1 MRALVTGGGGFLGL
15 AIVRRLRERGYD
27 VRSLTR
33 GHYEALDAL
42 GVDARRGDL
51 SDPKVVLDATDGC
64 DAVFHVAA
72 KAGVWGPYE
81 SYHQTNVVGTENVIA
96 ACRAHGV
103 SRLVYT
109 STPSVVHS
117 GADVEGVDE
126 SAPYADHYE
135 TAYPKTKAEAE
146 RAVLGANG
154 ADLSTVALRPHLIWG
169 PGDNHLVPR
178 ILDRKRRGKLRIV
191 GPGDRLIDGT
201 YIDNAADA
209 HLDAL
214 DRLAPDAAC
223 AGRAYFITND
233 EPIATKDL
241 INRICVAGGLEPCE
255 RHIPAGVAWTAGA
268 VLEFVYRVLGR
279 DDEPMMTRFVARQLS
294 TAHWYD
300 ISAAKRDLGYVPKV
314 TIDEGMD
321 RLARSLR

>member
-1 MRALVTGGGGFLGL
+1 MKALVTGGGGFLGL
-15 AIVRRLRERGYD
+15 AIVRQLRDRGYE

-33 GHYEALDAL
+33 GHYDVLDDL
-42 GVDARRGDL
+42 GVEAHRGDL
-51 SDPKVVLDATDGC
+51 SDAGTVSKATDGC
-64 DAVFHVAA
+64 DVVFHVAA
-72 KAGVWGPYE
+72 KAGVWGSYE
-81 SYHQTNVVGTENVIA
+81 SYRQTNLVGTENVIA

-103 SRLVYT
+103 SRLIYT

-135 TAYPKTKAEAE
+135 TAYPQTKAEAE
-146 RAVLGANG
+146 KAVLAANG
-154 ADLSTVALRPHLIWG
+154 AELATVALRPHLIWG

-178 ILDRKRRGKLRIV
+178 ILDRQRRGKLRIV

-209 HLDAL
+209 HLNAL
-214 DRLAPDAAC
+214 DRLTPDAAC
-223 AGRAYFITND
+223 AGRAFFITND

-241 INRICVAGGLEPCE
+241 INRICVAGGLDPCE
-255 RHIPAGVAWTAGA
+255 RHIPAGVAWTVGA
-268 VLEFVYRVLGR
+268 ILEFAYRLLR
-279 DDEPMMTRFVARQLS
+279 REDEPMMTRFVARQLS

-300 ISAAKRDLGYVPKV
+300 ISAAKRDLGYTPKIS
-314 TIDEGMD
+314 IDEGME
-321 RLARSLR
+321 RLARSLG